1 MKAPE
6 DRAARADQPSQP
18 RTAVM
23 RAGPATPRHAARSPV
38 VRDAIPDEVS
48 MIRART
54 GAASGAMGRVGIE
67 PTTLGLRVNPAELAD
82 VRASSQTG
90 SVEAG
95 RLGSGRPCGDLIVDL
110 SLTQSL
116 LD

>member
-6 DRAARADQPSQP
+6 DRAASADQPSQP

-67 PTTLGLRVNPAELAD
+67 PTTLGLRVDPAGFACSR
-82 VRASSQTG
+82 VRSQGGIT
-90 SVEAG
+90 E
-95 RLGSGRPCGDLIVDL
+95 RNRFC
-110 SLTQSL
+110 
-116 LD
+116 